1 VDPVTVTRSF
11 RAGGLV
17 FIGAFV
23 LYLALPLVATL
34 LFALATRWTT
44 TILPEELTV
53 AWLVR
58 TVREPRFAETIR
70 RSLMLG
76 GAVILADL
84 ILVVPALV
92 VMAVRQSRWRPLLDA
107 ASLIPY
113 AMPGVVL
120 ALALIRF
127 YGAAA
132 PALLNTPWLLGAA
145 HAALALPIVYWA
157 VLNNLRAI
165 RLHDLYEA
173 SLMCGA
179 RWTQTLRYV
188 VLPNIRTGMAIAAV
202 AGFTASFTDFA
213 VANFVV
219 GGSWLT
225 FSVWQGYIMH
235 QNGHIM
241 AVTSI
246 VSLIVTMATTLLLI
260 RLAREAGAAPRQARG
275 GG

>member
-1 VDPVTVTRSF
+1 MTISRGVRVAALILLGS
-11 RAGGLV
+11 L
-17 FIGAFV
+17 V
-23 LYLALPLVATL
+23 LYLVLPLLATL

-44 TILPEELTV
+44 TILPERLT
-53 AWLVR
+53 ATWIWQ
-58 TVREPRFAETIR
+58 TIRESRFAETIR
-70 RSLMLG
+70 RSLTLG
-76 GAVILADL
+76 GVVILVDL
-84 ILVVPALV
+84 VLVVPALV
-92 VMAVRQSRWRPLLDA
+92 VMAVTRSRWRPLLDA
-107 ASLIPY
+107 ASLVPY

-127 YGAAA
+127 YGMVF

-157 VLNNLRAI
+157 ILNNLKAI
-165 RLHDLYEA
+165 NLYDLYEA
-173 SLMCGA
+173 ALTCGA
-179 RWTQTLRYV
+179 RWPQILRFV

-225 FSVWQGYIMH
+225 FSVWQGYVMH

-241 AVTSI
+241 AVTSV
-246 VSLIVTMATTLLLI
+246 VSLVVTMVTTFLLI
-260 RLAREAGAAPRQARG
+260 RLARETGPAPRTARG
-275 GG
+275 G